1 MSSLRTFD
9 FLQIALKYGYM
20 IQRLVRSIRPKIACA
35 EADIV
40 TWLYLSLHVVSGCVG
55 KRGWCRDVH
64 DRARLSANVSGYPN
78 VTDGN
83 IFLDRCCPSLGKG
96 FRTKRKA
103 AGFTR
108 PGSWELSFDQR
119 LA

>member
-40 TWLYLSLHVVSGCVG
+40 SWLHLSLHVVSGCVG
-55 KRGWCRDVH
+55 KRRWCRDGH

-78 VTDGN
+78 VTGN
-83 IFLDRCCPSLGKG
+83 KLVLHAHWLADCQGLG
-96 FRTKRKA
+96 RKRRS
-103 AGFTR
+103 AGSQRTR
-108 PGSWELSFDQR
+108 PWE
-119 LA
+119 

>member
-1 MSSLRTFD
+1 MDELQGHDRLLDEFLRTFD

-40 TWLYLSLHVVSGCVG
+40 SWLYLSLHVVSGCVG

-64 DRARLSANVSGYPN
+64 DRDRLSATVSGYTN
-78 VTDGN
+78 VTGTN
-83 IFLDRCCPSLGKG
+83 TRCDDASL
-96 FRTKRKA
+96 
-103 AGFTR
+103 
-108 PGSWELSFDQR
+108 Q
-119 LA
+119 